1 MAVKKNTSSKS
12 GDSAPKAAKEAV
24 AKKVATSPTAVES
37 RPTATAKAPAKAKA
51 PVAAATSTKVDTP
64 KAGPARPATL
74 AVKKTAP
81 RVVAPIKLTDR
92 QKDFLKTISA
102 AKEQG
107 YTTARKAEQKTIDA
121 LLDRKLIK
129 RGAKD
134 KQGGGY
140 CYLVSKAGEKHLST

>member
-1 MAVKKNTSSKS
+1 MAVKKNATSKT
-12 GDSAPKAAKEAV
+12 GGAAKAPKAAKKGV
-24 AKKVATSPTAVES
+24 AKKVAAPKQTAV
-37 RPTATAKAPAKAKA
+37 KAKP
-51 PVAAATSTKVDTP
+51 PVASGTSTKVGTPRPGTRSGTAKASSPAAKKVAP
-64 KAGPARPATL
+64 KAA
-74 AVKKTAP
+74 AV
-81 RVVAPIKLTDR
+81 VKLTDR

-107 YTTARKAEQKTIDA
+107 YTTARKAEQKTIDV

-140 CYLVSKAGEKHLST
+140 CYLVSKAGEKHLTT